1 MSNIFNSYFSSIA
14 KKTSSSIKFSPKH
27 YTDYLSHANTKTFFL
42 TATEKNEI
50 YFIISSLDSHKSSC
64 PNSVPVNILKQ
75 LRNDISQ
82 QLSDIVNMSFSTVG
96 FPSILKKTEVIAI
109 HKKQSKVG
117 HVNYRPIS
125 LLPNIEK
132 IIEKFMCKRLSNSLD
147 ITI

>member
-1 MSNIFNSYFSSIA
+1 MSNVFNSYFSSIA
-14 KKTSSSIKFSPKH
+14 KKTRSSIKFSPKH
-27 YTDYLSHANTKTFFL
+27 CTDYLFYTNTKTFFL